1 MTTRTYRLH
10 RLAEHYENAAL
21 DSLRHPAGTPQA
33 RAGIH
38 LALLHLQL
46 AHSYHQAAN
55 QQEQDKK

>member
-1 MTTRTYRLH
+1 MTTRTHRLH

-21 DSLRHPAGTPQA
+21 VSLRHPAGTPQA
-33 RAGIH
+33 RAGIN

-55 QQEQDKK
+55 QQEEA

>member
-1 MTTRTYRLH
+1 MTIRTYRLH
-10 RLAEHYENAAL
+10 RLAKHYEHAAL
-21 DSLRHPAGTPQA
+21 ASLRHPAGTPQA

-55 QQEQDKK
+55 QQEQE

>member
-21 DSLRHPAGTPQA
+21 ADLRHPAGADTTV
-33 RAGIH
+33 AGIH

-46 AHSYHQAAN
+46 AASYHSAAN
-55 QQEQDKK
+55 EQEQDQS